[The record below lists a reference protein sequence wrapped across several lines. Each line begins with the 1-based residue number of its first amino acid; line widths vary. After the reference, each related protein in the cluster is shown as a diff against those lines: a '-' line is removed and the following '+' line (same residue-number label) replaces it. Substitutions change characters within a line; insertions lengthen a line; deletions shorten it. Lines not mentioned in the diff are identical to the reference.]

1 MIEMHHPA
9 GPDSVAE
16 ILTQRIRGRLN
27 GWIEE
32 TDETTWRAEEGDI
45 DHCGS
50 HRWVIVAT
58 GQLAPRDPYGSRPG
72 PLIVA
77 SGSEIEVR
85 IQLPYVVGRDQI
97 DAALTMLEVIDA
109 IPAEDDQDDLMETY
123 PGLRGAE

>member
-1 MIEMHHPA
+1 MTEMHHPA

-27 GWIEE
+27 GWTEE
-32 TDETTWRAEEGDI
+32 TDETTWRAEEGDT

-58 GQLAPRDPYGSRPG
+58 GQLAPRGPYGGRPG

-77 SGSEIEVR
+77 GGSEIEIR
-85 IQLPYVVGRDQI
+85 IQLPYVVARDQI

-109 IPAEDDQDDLMETY
+109 IPAEDNQDVLMETY
-123 PGLRGAE
+123 PGSGIYE